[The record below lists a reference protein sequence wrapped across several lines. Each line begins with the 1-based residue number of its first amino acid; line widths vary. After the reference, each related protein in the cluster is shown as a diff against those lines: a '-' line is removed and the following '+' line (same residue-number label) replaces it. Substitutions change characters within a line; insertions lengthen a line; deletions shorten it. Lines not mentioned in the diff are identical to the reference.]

1 MKEILMYYTSDFWI
15 WAGITVGIVIAG
27 SVVVD
32 ILRTFFDFIVKLIR
46 GNVYP
51 YQHVCH
57 CNDETKTPEKKE
69 EPKSDFVA
77 FAGATATADLEVKG
91 AKKNGSK
98 KTK

>member
-1 MKEILMYYTSDFWI
+1 MKEILMYYTSGFWI
-15 WAGITVGIVIAG
+15 WAGITIGVVIAG
-27 SVVVD
+27 SVTVD
-32 ILRTFFDFIVKLIR
+32 ILRTFFDFIVRLIR
-46 GNVYP
+46 GNV
-51 YQHVCH
+51 QHVCH